1 MNASTGLI
9 GIFLA
14 LGALAMSSVH
24 SKTAEAHV
32 GAQPAFVSVSAA
44 ASVALTTVAPNI
56 PAAPEPVLA
65 SELSFAALAPTPEPP
80 RTLRRME
87 TRELTPAMMQAAAQV
102 VRQNYAK
109 PVGTNVDIHV
119 AGKHFVARIERHYH
133 PEGGPIKPWGFHP
146 GVSLFAIR

>member
-1 MNASTGLI
+1 MNTSTGLI

-14 LGALAMSSVH
+14 LGALAVSSAH
-24 SKTAEAHV
+24 SKTAEAHS

-44 ASVALTTVAPNI
+44 ASVALNTVAAKI
-56 PAAPEPVLA
+56 PAAPEPM
-65 SELSFAALAPTPEPP
+65 SELSFAALAPTLEPP
-80 RTLRRME
+80 RTLRRMD
-87 TRELTPAMMQAAAQV
+87 TRELTPAMMQAAAEV
-102 VRQNYAK
+102 VRQHYAN